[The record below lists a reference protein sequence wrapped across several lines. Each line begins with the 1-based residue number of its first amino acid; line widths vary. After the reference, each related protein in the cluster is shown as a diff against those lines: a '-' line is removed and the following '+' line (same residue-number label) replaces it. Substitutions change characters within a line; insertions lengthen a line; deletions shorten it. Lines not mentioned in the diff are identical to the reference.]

1 VENHEQSPTSGIQA
15 TETRIEAAA
24 ATRTGRRRTN
34 ADAFLIDD
42 DASLYAV
49 AAGMGDTPVSGLIAR
64 KALEAVQEMF
74 GAQWASL
81 SLSER
86 APNEAKTRIIQGIWQ
101 ADWRVHAPYLT
112 RGKRIGTTFAGIVVC
127 CGSICAAHA
136 GDSRVYF
143 LRRSTAHLAQ
153 LTKDH
158 TGFVEALR
166 QGVPRDVAALAPDAH
181 KLTRVLGVK
190 PGEDVEPIVRRWEPG
205 DVALL
210 CTDGVS
216 DRVEAEV
223 MDDILLDAGDVS
235 DAARRIVDCA
245 DEAGGLDNATVVLVR
260 RVS

>member
-15 TETRIEAAA
+15 KETQIEAAA
-24 ATRTGRRRTN
+24 VTRTGRRRTN

-42 DASLYAV
+42 ATGLYAV
-49 AAGMGDTPVSGLIAR
+49 ADGMGDTPVSGLIAR

-74 GAQWASL
+74 GAQWTSL

-86 APNEAKTRIIQGIWQ
+86 VPKEARTRIIQGIWQ
-101 ADWRVHAPYLT
+101 ADWRVHAPYLP
-112 RGKRIGTTFAGIVVC
+112 RSKRIGTTFAGIVVC
-127 CGSICAAHA
+127 GDRICAAHV
-136 GDSRVYF
+136 GDSRVYL
-143 LRRSTAHLAQ
+143 LRRTTAHMAQ

-190 PGEDVEPIVRRWEPG
+190 PGGEIEPLVRRWETG

-216 DRVEAEV
+216 DHVEAEV
-223 MDDILLDAGDVS
+223 MEDILLDAGDIR
-235 DAARRIVDCA
+235 DTARRIVDRA
-245 DEAGGLDNATVVLVR
+245 DDAGGYDNATVVLVR